1 MEDTAMNWTVA
12 AVQMDCRLA
21 DPNFNRNAVVEQV
34 KAAAKTGAKLAVFP
48 ECIITGYSFP
58 NRKSLVEMAETLP
71 GPTTEALTPVCRD
84 LGIHAVVGMVESEP
98 SSGRLFNACALVG
111 PQGFIAGYRKVHL
124 PCMGLDRFMDR
135 GDRPFAV
142 YDIGGFKVGMAICF
156 DGSFPEAARLLTLA
170 GADIIVLPT
179 NWATQAQ
186 KMADLICRVRALE
199 NHVYFMPVNRTGDEG
214 GFHFIGLSAIVNCAG
229 DFINRAEHD
238 RPAIVTAE
246 IDPAVARNKHVIH
259 CAGEY
264 EIDRI
269 NWRRPDLYGPLVTP
283 IK

>member
-1 MEDTAMNWTVA
+1 MTWTVA

-21 DPNFNRNAVVEQV
+21 DANLNRAAVVEQAR
-34 KAAAKTGAKLAVFP
+34 AAAQTGAKLIAFP
-48 ECIITGYSFP
+48 ECVVTGYCFSD
-58 NRKSLVEMAETLP
+58 RGSIQRLAETLP
-71 GPTTEALTPVCRD
+71 GPTTEAVTPVCREFNT
-84 LGIHAVVGMVESEP
+84 HVVVGMVELEKAT
-98 SSGRLFNACALVG
+98 GRLFNACALVG

-124 PCMGLDRFMDR
+124 PCMGLDRFMDK

-142 YDIGGFKVGMAICF
+142 YDIGGLKVGMAICF
-156 DGSFPEAARLLTLA
+156 DGSFPESSRLLTLA

-199 NHVYFMPVNRTGDEG
+199 NHVYFMPINRTGDEG
-214 GFHFIGLSAIVNCAG
+214 GFHFIGRSAIIDCAG
-229 DFINRAEHD
+229 DFLKRAEHD
-238 RPAIVTAE
+238 QPAIVVAE
-246 IDPAVARNKHVIH
+246 IDPQAARNKHVIH

-269 NWRRPDLYGPLVTP
+269 NWRRPDLYGPLVEP
-283 IK
+283 MS